1 MASFSLLPPYFD
13 LRSTFVSTF
22 FFPTL
27 LLTIS
32 ILLPLFPLSL
42 PPLSYFQF
50 SYFFFFVYIP
60 ISLFSLDIFMFSVL
74 DVLFSLSLILCGQI
88 IALAPYFFINFP
100 SLSSDHR
107 DCRIKQFILLSI
119 FDLNT
124 RELFC

>member
-27 LLTIS
+27 VLTIS

-124 RELFC
+124 RELFR